1 MTVDEGPAAMKTG
14 SHGDGSDS
22 DAAVMSTDQLMH
34 RLLAAEHDAF
44 TSQCRYM
51 STLSPANAGTCQQ
64 FHQPLQVHVNTVV
77 VLLTHQHPANFMCRV
92 SIRSISVLSPEIV
105 WVECLQND

>member
-1 MTVDEGPAAMKTG
+1 VTVDEGPAAVKTG

-22 DAAVMSTDQLMH
+22 DAAVMSTDLLMH

-51 STLSPANAGTCQQ
+51 STISPATAGTCQ
-64 FHQPLQVHVNTVV
+64 HCHSATDISS
-77 VLLTHQHPANFMCRV
+77 QHPANFMCRV
-92 SIRSISVLSPEIV
+92 SVGSISVLSPEIV
-105 WVECLQND
+105 WVECL

>member
-1 MTVDEGPAAMKTG
+1 MTVDEGPAAVKTG
-14 SHGDGSDS
+14 SHGDCSDS

-51 STLSPANAGTCQQ
+51 STLSPATAGTCQ
-64 FHQPLQVHVNTVV
+64 HCRSATD
-77 VLLTHQHPANFMCRV
+77 TPASSKLCAEFQLEV
-92 SIRSISVLSPEIV
+92 F
-105 WVECLQND
+105 QY